1 MDTATI
7 IVIGVVVAV
16 FIVGLLLWAFLADR
30 KRAQQVANDSDR
42 LDAEQPHEA
51 VVDPTEQPRRAR
63 WDR

>member
-7 IVIGVVVAV
+7 IVIGIVVAV

-30 KRAQQVANDSDR
+30 KRAEQVANDTDR
-42 LDAEQPHEA
+42 LEADQGHEI
-51 VVDPTEQPRRAR
+51 VDPTDQPRRAR